1 MRALLF
7 ALPLVLAPVPAAA
20 APADAESTQIPPE
33 LSDPAVAD
41 KLTRA
46 LVPLSRALMNMPVG
60 ELQAALAG
68 REPTDADR
76 SRRLA
81 DELGPEGQKE
91 LEASVAAAGPKMQA
105 MQKALVA
112 ALPALMSALG
122 DVEKQLE
129 RATANL
135 PDPTYPKR

>member
-1 MRALLF
+1 MRYLPLTAEDREDMLAAIGVADVDALF
-7 ALPLVLAPVPAAA
+7 A
-20 APADAESTQIPPE
+20 DIP
-33 LSDPAVAD
+33 AD

-68 REPTDADR
+68 REPTGADR